1 MKSEAKER
9 LNNMSTTIPKPIF
22 RSWLLVAVMIAAIC
36 PLVHAGFVNPVSQQ
50 ISYQGHLQQGAEFFS
65 GSVPMSFRLMN
76 QAVGGSQSGDDIGLN
91 VEVIDGLFQ
100 VNLNFGAIYAAEA
113 KWLEIEVDGQVLQP
127 RQRITAAPLAV
138 NALNAPFTSR
148 WTMASGNIHYS
159 QGRVGIGTAT
169 PVAPL
174 QVIGSAAFGFQN
186 VEIGDSQNFI
196 AGGLGAVSTGNQSFT
211 GGGIRLNALGHQS
224 FVGGGLDNEASGSSS
239 FAGGGRDNRAEGP
252 RSFAGG
258 GRYNRALGSEAFV
271 GGGRYN
277 CAGALRSWAGGH
289 RAVVRPGSEPEF
301 GGCTDLG
308 YPGGDGDAGT
318 FIWAD
323 NTDEDFVSTGP
334 GQFLVRA
341 SNGMGINTNQPA
353 AALHVAGDG
362 DFLLEGG
369 SPRVSFFRPGV
380 DPFVSQNYIA
390 LAANG
395 TLITRL
401 AGSTRLT
408 VTNAGNVGLGV
419 TAPTFQLQLAT
430 DSAFKP
436 GSNTWTTSSDER
448 LKTDIEVLNGALDKL
463 LALQGVSFRWR
474 DPQLQG
480 GLDGQ
485 QMGLIAQQ
493 VETVFPHWVGVDAA
507 GYKTLSVAGF
517 EGLVAEA
524 LRELREEK
532 DRELANLRAN
542 MEQERRELSDRLA
555 VLEDLLYSQIL
566 GEEAELQA
574 ESRRK

>member
-1 MKSEAKER
+1 MSISTAKP
-9 LNNMSTTIPKPIF
+9 TPCT
-22 RSWLLVAVMIAAIC
+22 WLLAMVMIAAIC
-36 PLVHAGFVNPVSQQ
+36 PPVHAGFINPVTEQ
-50 ISYQGHLQQGAEFFS
+50 ISYQGRLQQGAGTFS
-65 GSVPMSFRLMN
+65 GSVPMTFRLLN
-76 QAVGGSQSGDDIGLN
+76 EAVGGSQSGDDIALN
-91 VEVIDGLFQ
+91 VEVIDGLFE
-100 VNLNFGAIYAAEA
+100 VDLNFGAIYAPEA

-138 NALNAPFTSR
+138 NALNAPLTSR
-148 WTMASGNIHYS
+148 WSINAGNIHYS

-211 GGGIRLNALGHQS
+211 GGGIRPRAEGHQS
-224 FVGGGLDNEASGSSS
+224 FVAGGVDNEASGTSS

-318 FIWAD
+318 CIWAD

-362 DFLLEGG
+362 NLVLEG
-369 SPRVSFFRPGV
+369 SAPQINFFRPGV
-380 DPFVSQNYIA
+380 DPSTSQNHIA

-408 VTNAGNVGLGV
+408 ITNTGNMGLGV
-419 TAPTFQLQLAT
+419 TAPTFRLQLAT

-448 LKTDIEVLNGALDKL
+448 LKTGIHAIDGALDKL
-463 LALQGVSFRWR
+463 LALQEGSASAGAILSCKAVSRASRW
-474 DPQLQG
+474 
-480 GLDGQ
+480 
-485 QMGLIAQQ
+485 A
-493 VETVFPHWVGVDAA
+493 
-507 GYKTLSVAGF
+507 
-517 EGLVAEA
+517 
-524 LRELREEK
+524 
-532 DRELANLRAN
+532 
-542 MEQERRELSDRLA
+542 
-555 VLEDLLYSQIL
+555 
-566 GEEAELQA
+566 
-574 ESRRK
+574 